1 MLSMI
6 DDSILA
12 MFLGQRWTLLVLD
25 GNIFCGKVNDGGLND
40 DEIEEDDEI
49 EVDHLVGVEP
59 SVAHL
64 VDVTA
69 PGWALPFLTEPF
81 WTE

>member
-1 MLSMI
+1 MI

-59 SVAHL
+59 SVAL
-64 VDVTA
+64 WLDVTA
-69 PGWALPFLTEPF
+69 PVWA
-81 WTE
+81 